1 MMLAMFAHPACYIP
15 GKKDISKILLGQ
27 HFTSTL
33 SKLLL
38 GRKKS
43 PVSVHVGV
51 ISSEIRR
58 KSFAYTDLSWVM
70 QWNNFI
76 EVFQSCN
83 SKQKVQNKQDAMVF
97 LTSPRTLD
105 KSDFIPSGEQMSIL
119 ELLQHPLRTNPM
131 RFKGNPIGRT
141 YKALYSQTLPI
152 SGYVKSIMSASL
164 AWQ

>member
-1 MMLAMFAHPACYIP
+1 MYAYIMFFKVLIQKVSETLVWNQGSLMCLQRRDYDASHVCPPCLLYP
-15 GKKDISKILLGQ
+15 RKKNISKILLGQ
-27 HFTSTL
+27 NFTSTL

-51 ISSEIRR
+51 INSEIRR

-76 EVFQSCN
+76 EVFQSCS
-83 SKQKVQNKQDAMVF
+83 SKQKVQNKQDVMVF

-131 RFKGNPIGRT
+131 
-141 YKALYSQTLPI
+141 
-152 SGYVKSIMSASL
+152 
-164 AWQ
+164 

>member
-1 MMLAMFAHPACYIP
+1 MYAYIMFFKVLIQKGSETSVWNQGSLMCLQRRDYDASHVCPPCLLYP
-15 GKKDISKILLGQ
+15 RKKNISKILLGQ
-27 HFTSTL
+27 NFTSTL

-51 ISSEIRR
+51 INSEIRR

-76 EVFQSCN
+76 EVFQSCS
-83 SKQKVQNKQDAMVF
+83 SKQKVQNKQDVMVF

-131 RFKGNPIGRT
+131 
-141 YKALYSQTLPI
+141 
-152 SGYVKSIMSASL
+152 
-164 AWQ
+164 